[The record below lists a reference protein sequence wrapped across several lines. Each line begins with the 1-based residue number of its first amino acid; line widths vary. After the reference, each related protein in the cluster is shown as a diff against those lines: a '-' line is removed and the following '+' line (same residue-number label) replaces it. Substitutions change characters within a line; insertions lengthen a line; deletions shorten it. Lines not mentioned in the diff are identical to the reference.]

1 MHRFAE
7 TCEALAATTS
17 KNEKVRLVGEY
28 LRSLVVEDAARAALF
43 FTGLPFPRREEKTL
57 GVGGSLVWEAL
68 SRIIGSSSQDFQAVY
83 VRHGDLGATAEE
95 LLASLEANRRLAPTV
110 HLSLSDLET
119 AFCELTMRRAP
130 SQKVAVLEDLFRRAE
145 PLEAKYIIKIITGDL
160 RIGLKESLVE
170 EAIAHA
176 FSRPVADVR
185 NANMLAGDI
194 AEVVRL
200 AAAEK
205 LGDVRLSF
213 FSPLGFMLASPVDAA
228 EAVMTYFPAGALV
241 EDKYD
246 GIRAQAHK
254 SGQVVKI
261 FSRTLDEVTEFPE
274 LLAPLGALPGE
285 FILDGEILAWRE
297 GRALPFTELQQRLG
311 RKQARLWNEIP
322 VIFLV
327 FDLLYQ
333 NGELLLERP
342 LTERRK
348 RLADLVPPGTESAVQ
363 PSRAASYASAGELED
378 AFEAALARGNE
389 GIMAKA
395 PDSPYRPGRRGHF
408 WIKLKRPL
416 ATLDVVVTGV
426 EYGHGKRRGLLS
438 DYTFSVRDGDR
449 LITIGK
455 AYSGLTDAEI
465 IRLSQFFKQHTT
477 EDHGFRRM
485 VEPLIVIEVAFNNIQ
500 RSDRH
505 ESGYALRFPRI
516 LRLRPDKPVSEIDT
530 LDHVKQLHA
539 RSSGRAILNL

>member
-95 LLASLEANRRLAPTV
+95 LLASREANRRLAPTV

-119 AFCELTMRRAP
+119 AFCELSSRRAP
-130 SQKVAVLEDLFRRAE
+130 SQKVAVLEDLVRRAE
-145 PLEAKYIIKIITGDL
+145 PLEAKYVIKIITGDL

-254 SGQVVKI
+254 SGQVVRI
-261 FSRTLDEVTEFPE
+261 FSRTLDEITEFPE
-274 LLAPLGALPGE
+274 LFAPLGAFPGE

-348 RLADLVPPGTESAVQ
+348 RLADLVPPGTQ
-363 PSRAASYASAGELED
+363 
-378 AFEAALARGNE
+378 
-389 GIMAKA
+389 
-395 PDSPYRPGRRGHF
+395 
-408 WIKLKRPL
+408 
-416 ATLDVVVTGV
+416 
-426 EYGHGKRRGLLS
+426 
-438 DYTFSVRDGDR
+438 
-449 LITIGK
+449 
-455 AYSGLTDAEI
+455 
-465 IRLSQFFKQHTT
+465 
-477 EDHGFRRM
+477 
-485 VEPLIVIEVAFNNIQ
+485 
-500 RSDRH
+500 
-505 ESGYALRFPRI
+505 
-516 LRLRPDKPVSEIDT
+516 
-530 LDHVKQLHA
+530 
-539 RSSGRAILNL
+539 

>member
-1 MHRFAE
+1 
-7 TCEALAATTS
+7 
-17 KNEKVRLVGEY
+17 
-28 LRSLVVEDAARAALF
+28 
-43 FTGLPFPRREEKTL
+43 
-57 GVGGSLVWEAL
+57 
-68 SRIIGSSSQDFQAVY
+68 
-83 VRHGDLGATAEE
+83 
-95 LLASLEANRRLAPTV
+95 
-110 HLSLSDLET
+110 LSDLET
-119 AFCELTMRRAP
+119 AFHELSTRRGP
-130 SQKVAVLEDLFRRAE
+130 SQKIAVLEDLLRRAD

-160 RIGLKESLVE
+160 RIGLRESLVE
-170 EAIAHA
+170 EAIAPA
-176 FSRPVADVR
+176 FSRPLSDVR

-200 AAAEK
+200 AAKEK
-205 LGDVRLSF
+205 LADASLSF
-213 FSPLGFMLASPVDAA
+213 FSPLGFMLASPVDTA
-228 EAVMTYFPAGALV
+228 EQAMAYFPGGALA

-274 LLAPLGALPGE
+274 LLAPLGALPDE
-285 FILDGEILAWRE
+285 FILDGEILAWKE

-311 RKQARLWNEIP
+311 RKQVRLWNEIP

-333 NGELLLERP
+333 NGELLLELP
-342 LTERRK
+342 LAERRK
-348 RLADLVPPGTESAVQ
+348 RLANLIPQGTESAVRS
-363 PSRAASYASAGELED
+363 SRAASCRSAGELEH

-408 WIKLKRPL
+408 WVKLKRPL
-416 ATLDVVVTGV
+416 ATLDVVVTAV

-438 DYTFSVRDGDR
+438 DYTFSVRVGDR

-465 IRLSQFFKQHTT
+465 VRLSEFFKQHTT
-477 EDHGFRRM
+477 EDHGHRRI
-485 VEPLIVIEVAFNNIQ
+485 VEPLVVIEVAFNNIQ
-500 RSDRH
+500 HSNRH
-505 ESGYALRFPRI
+505 ESGYALRFPSI
-516 LRLRPDKPVSEIDT
+516 LRLRPDKPVSEVDT
-530 LDHVKQLHA
+530 LDHVKQLYA
-539 RSSGRAILNL
+539 RSAGSRG